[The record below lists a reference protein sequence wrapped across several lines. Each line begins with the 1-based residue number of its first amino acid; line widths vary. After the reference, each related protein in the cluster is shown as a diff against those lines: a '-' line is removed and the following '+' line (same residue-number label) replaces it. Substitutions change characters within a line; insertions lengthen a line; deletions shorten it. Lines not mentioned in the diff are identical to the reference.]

1 MGGGRLEVRTS
12 IPGLQ
17 DKIQM
22 NLDSTSDTLY
32 WYIKFNTQL
41 DEDSVSGKT
50 MNVTDTDGYIMRT
63 IISYKPKKHV
73 ICVSPLD
80 TYEEGRYYLLNIS
93 RRVRSATGQNLR
105 STIHI
110 LFKLVEDNISDFK
123 VLDKGAKVPD
133 PKPRPDD
140 YDFMPRNAT
149 PNHFERQYIDR
160 SPKGK
165 MATDSAFVNPALLIL
180 GFIIVGVSAA
190 ISNMYGTIGGITLAV
205 AGIIHILYQLRDEV
219 LRSKFMFNKGVRAFN
234 RGRYKSA
241 EHSFLRAFE
250 INPDNELA
258 KHGVRKAKIYYGKI

>member
-1 MGGGRLEVRTS
+1 MSGRLEVRTS

-17 DKIQM
+17 DKVQM
-22 NLDSTSDTLY
+22 HLDSSSDVLY
-32 WYIKFNTQL
+32 WYIKFNMQL
-41 DEDSVSGKT
+41 DEESVSGRT

-63 IISYKPKKHV
+63 IISYKPKKNM

-80 TYEEGRYYLLNIS
+80 TYEENRYYLLNIS

-110 LFKLVEDNISDFK
+110 LFKLIGDAISDFK
-123 VLDKGAKVPD
+123 VLDKGTQIPE
-133 PKPRPDD
+133 PKPRPED
-140 YDFMPRNAT
+140 YDIMPRSGT

-165 MATDSAFVNPALLIL
+165 MATDSAFVNPALGIL
-180 GFIIVGVSAA
+180 GMIVVGIAA
-190 ISNMYGTIGGITLAV
+190 AMGNMYAIIGGITLCV

-241 EHSFLRAFE
+241 EHIFERSFE

-258 KHGVRKAKIYYGKI
+258 KHGIRKAKIYYGKI